1 MSKIDFFYTEI
12 HPKAFVKVSEVL
24 QSRFL
29 SEGELVADF
38 ESAFSRQL
46 GIINPVAV
54 NSGTAALHLALVV
67 AGIGKGDEV
76 IIPSQT
82 FIATGLAVM
91 MTGAVPV
98 FADIQLHT
106 GNIDP
111 ADVERK
117 ISPKTKAVM
126 PVHWGGYPCDMD
138 ELLEIA
144 ARHNL
149 FVIEDAAHAIGAI
162 YKGCPVGS
170 LGDMTCFSFQAIKHL
185 TTGDG
190 GLLACRNQ
198 KHFDRAKVLRW
209 FGIDRKNSPV
219 GTSGEREYN
228 LNELGYKYHLNNYA
242 AALGLA
248 NLEALPANLQ
258 RRREIAEYYN
268 TELKDVAGLDLFR
281 YENDRESSYWL
292 YGFHVEN
299 RDAFISKLESVGIPS
314 SVVHTGIHKNE
325 LFTHDSVKTLHV
337 QYDFDKSQVHIP
349 VHNGLSND
357 QALIIV
363 KAIKAGW

>member
-1 MSKIDFFYTEI
+1 MTKIDFFNTDV
-12 HPKAFVKVSEVL
+12 HPEAFVKVSEVL
-24 QSRFL
+24 QSTFL
-29 SEGELVADF
+29 SEGKLVADF
-38 ESAFSRQL
+38 ESALSHQL
-46 GIINPVAV
+46 GILNPVAV

-67 AGIGKGDEV
+67 AGIGIGDEV

-126 PVHWGGYPCDMD
+126 PVHWGGYPCEMD
-138 ELLEIA
+138 QLIEIA
-144 ARHNL
+144 TRYNL
-149 FVIEDAAHAIGAI
+149 LVIEDAAHAIGAK
-162 YKGCPVGS
+162 YKGNFVGA

-190 GLLACRNQ
+190 GLLACKDQN
-198 KHFDRAKVLRW
+198 HFERAMVLRW
-209 FGIDRKNSPV
+209 FGIDRKNSPI
-219 GTSGEREYN
+219 GSSGEREYN
-228 LNELGYKYHLNNYA
+228 LKELGYKYHLNNYA

-248 NLEALPANLQ
+248 NLEVLSANLK

-268 TELKDVAGLDLFR
+268 TELKDVPGLDLFS
-281 YENDRESSYWL
+281 YDQDKESSYWL
-292 YGFHVEN
+292 YGFHVEK
-299 RDAFISKLESVGIPS
+299 RDAFISKLASAGIPS
-314 SVVHTGIHKNE
+314 SVVHVGIHKNE
-325 LFTHDSVKTLHV
+325 LFTHDSVNTLHV
-337 QYDFDKSQVHIP
+337 QNAFDKSQVHIP
-349 VHNGLSND
+349 VHNGLSNN
-357 QALIIV
+357 QTHAII